1 MLQDNLDPKGVSS
14 TTSSE
19 AITRLAA
26 PMPVPRV
33 RVTGQVRAER
43 STGADAVEVVRRCK
57 DAVVQRDFDD
67 LEHCVALNAAKALTK
82 GRFSG
87 VISGISP

>member
-1 MLQDNLDPKGVSS
+1 M
-14 TTSSE
+14 
-19 AITRLAA
+19 
-26 PMPVPRV
+26 PRV

-43 STGADAVEVVRRCK
+43 STGADAVEVVRRYK

-87 VISGISP
+87 VISGISPCEAEIRSSGDPPGHLTKTYSSR